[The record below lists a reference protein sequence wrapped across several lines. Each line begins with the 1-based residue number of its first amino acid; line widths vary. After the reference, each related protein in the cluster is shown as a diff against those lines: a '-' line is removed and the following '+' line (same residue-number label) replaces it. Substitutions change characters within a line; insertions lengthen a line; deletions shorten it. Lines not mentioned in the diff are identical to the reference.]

1 MIKIIKYLFES
12 IFIYLFFL
20 IIRLLGLTLSRKL
33 FSFLFNK
40 IGFFFKS
47 KSVINENLNKL
58 IGSYNDDKKREIIN
72 DVWSNYGKIFV
83 EYIFLNKFKK
93 DNKHIEIRGEKYLKE
108 IINKNKNVIFVSGH
122 FSNFE
127 LMSMELT
134 KKNIN
139 LATIYRPLNNFFLN
153 PFMEFLR
160 RTYVCKNQIKKGKSG
175 VRQTVEYLKK
185 NYNIALMIDQR
196 LSEGKKLPF
205 FNEMALTTTLPA
217 QLALRFNIDIVPI
230 YLSRKKKRYF

>member
-134 KKNIN
+134 KRNSN
-139 LATIYRPLNNFFLN
+139 LATSYRP
-153 PFMEFLR
+153 
-160 RTYVCKNQIKKGKSG
+160 
-175 VRQTVEYLKK
+175 
-185 NYNIALMIDQR
+185 
-196 LSEGKKLPF
+196 
-205 FNEMALTTTLPA
+205 
-217 QLALRFNIDIVPI
+217 
-230 YLSRKKKRYF
+230 

>member
-1 MIKIIKYLFES
+1 MLRVINYFFQSIIIYSLFFIGKILGIKI
-12 IFIYLFFL
+12 
-20 IIRLLGLTLSRKL
+20 SRKL

-134 KKNIN
+134 KRNIN
-139 LATIYRPLNNFFLN
+139 LATLILCIFNNFFHFFFRKLIEN
-153 PFMEFLR
+153 
-160 RTYVCKNQIKKGKSG
+160 
-175 VRQTVEYLKK
+175 KK
-185 NYNIALMIDQR
+185 N
-196 LSEGKKLPF
+196 
-205 FNEMALTTTLPA
+205 
-217 QLALRFNIDIVPI
+217 
-230 YLSRKKKRYF
+230 